1 MKKNILIVDD
11 HPIVSTGL
19 QALIEHTGE
28 YGKIYVTNNI
38 TSSRLLLRQKD
49 IDIAIIDL
57 ELQDANGMELIKYI
71 HQTHIN
77 TKILVYTMHE
87 ELWTI
92 RQLMKEDADA
102 IVMKGDNPQEVLIA
116 LRKIEQGK
124 GYFSQQF
131 MRLINNQDTSEITL
145 SNREAEVLE
154 HISNGFIH
162 QRYRPATQHQQQH
175 GGVSSS
181 QPDEETLCQQH
192 GTAREESDTVGAQ
205 LHKVKLTTTDY
216 HRKDSSSR
224 LFA

>member
-28 YGKIYVTNNI
+28 YGKIYVANNI
-38 TSSRLLLRQKD
+38 ASSRLLLKQED
-49 IDIAIIDL
+49 IDIAITDL

-71 HQTHIN
+71 HQTHIS

-131 MRLINNQDTSEITL
+131 MRLINSQDTSEISL

-154 HISNGFIH
+154 HISNGLSTNDI
-162 QRYRPATQHQQQH
+162 AQQLNI
-175 GGVSSS
+175 SNN
-181 QPDEETLCQQH
+181 
-192 GTAREESDTVGAQ
+192 TVEFHRHNLMKKLSANNMAQ
-205 LHKVKLTTTDY
+205 LVKKAIQLGLNFI
-216 HRKDSSSR
+216 K
-224 LFA
+224 

>member
-71 HQTHIN
+71 HQTHIS

-131 MRLINNQDTSEITL
+131 MRLINSQDTSEISL

-154 HISNGFIH
+154 HISNGLSTNDI
-162 QRYRPATQHQQQH
+162 AQHLNI
-175 GGVSSS
+175 SNN
-181 QPDEETLCQQH
+181 
-192 GTAREESDTVGAQ
+192 TVEFHRHNLMKKLSANNMAQ
-205 LHKVKLTTTDY
+205 LVKKAIQLGLNFI
-216 HRKDSSSR
+216 K
-224 LFA
+224 

>member
-28 YGKIYVTNNI
+28 YGKIYVANNI
-38 TSSRLLLRQKD
+38 ASSRLLLRKED

-71 HQTHIN
+71 HQTHIS

-131 MRLINNQDTSEITL
+131 MRLINSQDTSEITL

-154 HISNGFIH
+154 HISNGLSTNDI
-162 QRYRPATQHQQQH
+162 AQQLNI
-175 GGVSSS
+175 SNN
-181 QPDEETLCQQH
+181 
-192 GTAREESDTVGAQ
+192 TVEFHRHNLMKKLSANNMAQ
-205 LHKVKLTTTDY
+205 LVKKAIQLGLNFI
-216 HRKDSSSR
+216 K
-224 LFA
+224 

>member
-38 TSSRLLLRQKD
+38 ASSRLLLKQED

-71 HQTHIN
+71 HQTHIS

-131 MRLINNQDTSEITL
+131 MRLINSQDTSEISL

-154 HISNGFIH
+154 HISNGLSTNDI
-162 QRYRPATQHQQQH
+162 AQQLNI
-175 GGVSSS
+175 SNN
-181 QPDEETLCQQH
+181 
-192 GTAREESDTVGAQ
+192 TVEFHRHNLMKKLSANNMAQ
-205 LHKVKLTTTDY
+205 LVKKAIQLGLNFI
-216 HRKDSSSR
+216 K
-224 LFA
+224 

>member
-28 YGKIYVTNNI
+28 YGKIYVTNNM

-71 HQTHIN
+71 HPTHIT

-116 LRKIEQGK
+116 LRKIGQGK

-131 MRLINNQDTSEITL
+131 MRLINSQDTSEITL

-154 HISNGFIH
+154 HISNGLSTNDI
-162 QRYRPATQHQQQH
+162 AQQLNI
-175 GGVSSS
+175 SNN
-181 QPDEETLCQQH
+181 
-192 GTAREESDTVGAQ
+192 TVEFHRHNLMKKLSANNMAQ
-205 LHKVKLTTTDY
+205 LVKKAIQLGLNFI
-216 HRKDSSSR
+216 K
-224 LFA
+224 

>member
-38 TSSRLLLRQKD
+38 TSSRLLLKQED

-71 HQTHIN
+71 HQTHIS

-131 MRLINNQDTSEITL
+131 MRLINSQDTSEITL

-154 HISNGFIH
+154 HISNGLSTNDI
-162 QRYRPATQHQQQH
+162 AQQLNI
-175 GGVSSS
+175 SNN
-181 QPDEETLCQQH
+181 
-192 GTAREESDTVGAQ
+192 TVEFHRHNLMKKLSANNMAQ
-205 LHKVKLTTTDY
+205 LVKKAIQLGFNFI
-216 HRKDSSSR
+216 K
-224 LFA
+224 

>member
-28 YGKIYVTNNI
+28 YGKIYVANNI
-38 TSSRLLLRQKD
+38 ASSRLLLRKED

-71 HQTHIN
+71 HQTHIS

-131 MRLINNQDTSEITL
+131 MRLINSQDTSEISL

-154 HISNGFIH
+154 HISNGLSTNDI
-162 QRYRPATQHQQQH
+162 AQQLNI
-175 GGVSSS
+175 SNN
-181 QPDEETLCQQH
+181 
-192 GTAREESDTVGAQ
+192 TVEFHRHNLMKKLSANNMAQ
-205 LHKVKLTTTDY
+205 LVKKAIQLGLNFI
-216 HRKDSSSR
+216 K
-224 LFA
+224 

>member
-28 YGKIYVTNNI
+28 YGKIYVANNI
-38 TSSRLLLRQKD
+38 ASSRLLLKQEN

-71 HQTHIN
+71 HQTHIS

-131 MRLINNQDTSEITL
+131 MRLINSQDTSEISL

-154 HISNGFIH
+154 HISNGLSTNDI
-162 QRYRPATQHQQQH
+162 AQQLNI
-175 GGVSSS
+175 SNN
-181 QPDEETLCQQH
+181 
-192 GTAREESDTVGAQ
+192 TVEFHRHNLMKKLSANNMAQ
-205 LHKVKLTTTDY
+205 LVKKAIQLGFNFI
-216 HRKDSSSR
+216 K
-224 LFA
+224 

>member
-71 HQTHIN
+71 HQTLIN

-131 MRLINNQDTSEITL
+131 MRLINSQDTSEITL

-154 HISNGFIH
+154 HISNGLSTNDI
-162 QRYRPATQHQQQH
+162 AQQLNI
-175 GGVSSS
+175 SNN
-181 QPDEETLCQQH
+181 
-192 GTAREESDTVGAQ
+192 TVEFHRHNLMKKLSANNMAQ
-205 LHKVKLTTTDY
+205 LVKKAIQLGLNFI
-216 HRKDSSSR
+216 K
-224 LFA
+224 

>member
-28 YGKIYVTNNI
+28 YGKIYVANNI
-38 TSSRLLLRQKD
+38 ASSRLLLRQKD
-49 IDIAIIDL
+49 IHIAIIDL

-71 HQTHIN
+71 HQTHIS

-131 MRLINNQDTSEITL
+131 MRLINSQDTSEISL

-154 HISNGFIH
+154 HISNGLSTNDI
-162 QRYRPATQHQQQH
+162 AQQLNI
-175 GGVSSS
+175 SNN
-181 QPDEETLCQQH
+181 
-192 GTAREESDTVGAQ
+192 TVEFHRHNLMKKLSANNMAQ
-205 LHKVKLTTTDY
+205 LVKKAIQLGLNFI
-216 HRKDSSSR
+216 K
-224 LFA
+224 

>member
-28 YGKIYVTNNI
+28 YGKIYVANNI
-38 TSSRLLLRQKD
+38 ASSRLLLKQED

-71 HQTHIN
+71 HQTHIS

-131 MRLINNQDTSEITL
+131 MRLINSQDSSEISV

-154 HISNGFIH
+154 HISNGLSTNDI
-162 QRYRPATQHQQQH
+162 AQQLNI
-175 GGVSSS
+175 SNN
-181 QPDEETLCQQH
+181 
-192 GTAREESDTVGAQ
+192 TVEFHRHNLMKKLSANNMAQ
-205 LHKVKLTTTDY
+205 LVKKAIQLGLNFI
-216 HRKDSSSR
+216 K
-224 LFA
+224 

>member
-28 YGKIYVTNNI
+28 YGKIYVANNI
-38 TSSRLLLRQKD
+38 ASSRLLLKRED

-71 HQTHIN
+71 HQTHIC

-131 MRLINNQDTSEITL
+131 MRLINSQDTSEISL

-154 HISNGFIH
+154 HISNGLSTNDI
-162 QRYRPATQHQQQH
+162 AQQLNI
-175 GGVSSS
+175 SNN
-181 QPDEETLCQQH
+181 
-192 GTAREESDTVGAQ
+192 TVEFHRHNLMKKLSANNMAQ
-205 LHKVKLTTTDY
+205 LVKKAIQLGLNFI
-216 HRKDSSSR
+216 K
-224 LFA
+224 

>member
-28 YGKIYVTNNI
+28 YGKIYVANNI
-38 TSSRLLLRQKD
+38 ASSRLLLKQED

-71 HQTHIN
+71 HQTHIS

-92 RQLMKEDADA
+92 RQLMKEDADS

-131 MRLINNQDTSEITL
+131 MRLINSQDTSEITL

-154 HISNGFIH
+154 HISNGLSTNDI
-162 QRYRPATQHQQQH
+162 AQQLNI
-175 GGVSSS
+175 SNN
-181 QPDEETLCQQH
+181 
-192 GTAREESDTVGAQ
+192 TVEFHRHNLMKKLSANNMAQ
-205 LHKVKLTTTDY
+205 LVKKAIQLGLNFI
-216 HRKDSSSR
+216 K
-224 LFA
+224 

>member
-28 YGKIYVTNNI
+28 YGKIYVANNI
-38 TSSRLLLRQKD
+38 ASSRLLLKQED

-71 HQTHIN
+71 HQTHIS

-131 MRLINNQDTSEITL
+131 MRLINSQDTSEISL

-154 HISNGFIH
+154 HISNGLSTNDI
-162 QRYRPATQHQQQH
+162 AQQLNI
-175 GGVSSS
+175 SNN
-181 QPDEETLCQQH
+181 
-192 GTAREESDTVGAQ
+192 TVEFHRHNLMKKLSANNMAQ
-205 LHKVKLTTTDY
+205 LVKKAIQLGLNFI
-216 HRKDSSSR
+216 R
-224 LFA
+224 

>member
-71 HQTHIN
+71 HQTHIS

-131 MRLINNQDTSEITL
+131 MRLINSQDTSEISL

-154 HISNGFIH
+154 HISNGLSTNDI
-162 QRYRPATQHQQQH
+162 AQQLNI
-175 GGVSSS
+175 SNN
-181 QPDEETLCQQH
+181 
-192 GTAREESDTVGAQ
+192 TVEFHRHNLMKKLSANNMAQ
-205 LHKVKLTTTDY
+205 LVKKAIQLGLNFI
-216 HRKDSSSR
+216 K
-224 LFA
+224 

>member
-38 TSSRLLLRQKD
+38 ASSRLLLRQKD
-49 IDIAIIDL
+49 IHIAIIDL

-71 HQTHIN
+71 HQTHIS

-131 MRLINNQDTSEITL
+131 MRLINSQDTSEITL

-154 HISNGFIH
+154 HISNGLSTNDI
-162 QRYRPATQHQQQH
+162 AQQLNI
-175 GGVSSS
+175 SNN
-181 QPDEETLCQQH
+181 
-192 GTAREESDTVGAQ
+192 TVEFHRHNLMKKLSANNMAQ
-205 LHKVKLTTTDY
+205 LVKKAIQLGLNFI
-216 HRKDSSSR
+216 K
-224 LFA
+224 

>member
-28 YGKIYVTNNI
+28 YSKIYVANNI
-38 TSSRLLLRQKD
+38 ASSRLLLKQED

-71 HQTHIN
+71 HQTHIS

-131 MRLINNQDTSEITL
+131 MRLINSQDSSEISL

-154 HISNGFIH
+154 HISNGLSTNDI
-162 QRYRPATQHQQQH
+162 AQQLNI
-175 GGVSSS
+175 SNN
-181 QPDEETLCQQH
+181 
-192 GTAREESDTVGAQ
+192 TVEFHRHNLMKKLSANNMAQ
-205 LHKVKLTTTDY
+205 LVKKAIQLGLNFI
-216 HRKDSSSR
+216 K
-224 LFA
+224 

>member
-28 YGKIYVTNNI
+28 YGKIYVANNI
-38 TSSRLLLRQKD
+38 ASSRLLLKQED

-71 HQTHIN
+71 HQTHIS
-77 TKILVYTMHE
+77 TKILVYTIHE

-131 MRLINNQDTSEITL
+131 MRLINSQDTSEISL

-154 HISNGFIH
+154 HISNGLSTNDI
-162 QRYRPATQHQQQH
+162 
-175 GGVSSS
+175 
-181 QPDEETLCQQH
+181 
-192 GTAREESDTVGAQ
+192 ARQLNISNNTVEFHRHNLMKKLSANNMAQ
-205 LHKVKLTTTDY
+205 LVKKAIQLGLNFI
-216 HRKDSSSR
+216 K
-224 LFA
+224 

>member
-38 TSSRLLLRQKD
+38 ASSRLLLRQKD

-71 HQTHIN
+71 HQTHIS

-102 IVMKGDNPQEVLIA
+102 IVMKGDNPKEVLIA

-131 MRLINNQDTSEITL
+131 MRLINSQDTSEITL

-154 HISNGFIH
+154 HISNGLSTNDI
-162 QRYRPATQHQQQH
+162 AQQLNI
-175 GGVSSS
+175 SNN
-181 QPDEETLCQQH
+181 
-192 GTAREESDTVGAQ
+192 TVEFHRHNLMKKLSANNMAQ
-205 LHKVKLTTTDY
+205 LVKKAIQLGLNFI
-216 HRKDSSSR
+216 K
-224 LFA
+224 

>member
-28 YGKIYVTNNI
+28 YGKIYVANNI
-38 TSSRLLLRQKD
+38 ASSRLLLKQED
-49 IDIAIIDL
+49 IAIAIIDL

-71 HQTHIN
+71 HQTHIS

-131 MRLINNQDTSEITL
+131 MRLINSQDTSEITL

-154 HISNGFIH
+154 HISNGLSTNDI
-162 QRYRPATQHQQQH
+162 AQQLNI
-175 GGVSSS
+175 SNN
-181 QPDEETLCQQH
+181 
-192 GTAREESDTVGAQ
+192 TVEFHRHNLMKKLSANNMAQ
-205 LHKVKLTTTDY
+205 LVKKAIQLGLNFI
-216 HRKDSSSR
+216 K
-224 LFA
+224 

>member
-28 YGKIYVTNNI
+28 YGKIYVNNNI
-38 TSSRLLLRQKD
+38 TSSRLLLSQKD
-49 IDIAIIDL
+49 IHIAIIDL

-124 GYFSQQF
+124 GYF
-131 MRLINNQDTSEITL
+131 N
-145 SNREAEVLE
+145 
-154 HISNGFIH
+154 
-162 QRYRPATQHQQQH
+162 
-175 GGVSSS
+175 SS
-181 QPDEETLCQQH
+181 
-192 GTAREESDTVGAQ
+192 
-205 LHKVKLTTTDY
+205 
-216 HRKDSSSR
+216 
-224 LFA
+224 

>member
-28 YGKIYVTNNI
+28 YGKIYVANNI
-38 TSSRLLLRQKD
+38 ASSRLLLKQED

-57 ELQDANGMELIKYI
+57 ELQDTNGMELIKYI
-71 HQTHIN
+71 HQTHIS

-131 MRLINNQDTSEITL
+131 MRLINSQDTSEISL

-154 HISNGFIH
+154 HISNGLSTNDI
-162 QRYRPATQHQQQH
+162 AQQLNI
-175 GGVSSS
+175 SNN
-181 QPDEETLCQQH
+181 
-192 GTAREESDTVGAQ
+192 TVEFHRHNLMKKLSANNMAQ
-205 LHKVKLTTTDY
+205 LVKKAIQLGLNFI
-216 HRKDSSSR
+216 K
-224 LFA
+224 

>member
-28 YGKIYVTNNI
+28 YGKIYVANNI
-38 TSSRLLLRQKD
+38 ASSRLLLKQED

-71 HQTHIN
+71 HQTHIS

-131 MRLINNQDTSEITL
+131 MRLINSQDSSGISL

-154 HISNGFIH
+154 HISNGLSTNDI
-162 QRYRPATQHQQQH
+162 
-175 GGVSSS
+175 
-181 QPDEETLCQQH
+181 
-192 GTAREESDTVGAQ
+192 ARQLNISNNTVEFHRHNLMKKLSANNMAQ
-205 LHKVKLTTTDY
+205 LVKKAIQLGLNFI
-216 HRKDSSSR
+216 K
-224 LFA
+224 

>member
-57 ELQDANGMELIKYI
+57 ELQDANGMKLIKYI

-131 MRLINNQDTSEITL
+131 MRLINSQDTSEITL

-154 HISNGFIH
+154 HISNGLSTNDI
-162 QRYRPATQHQQQH
+162 AQQLNI
-175 GGVSSS
+175 SNN
-181 QPDEETLCQQH
+181 
-192 GTAREESDTVGAQ
+192 TVEFHRHNLMKKLSANNMAQ
-205 LHKVKLTTTDY
+205 LVKKAIQLGLNFI
-216 HRKDSSSR
+216 K
-224 LFA
+224 

>member
-28 YGKIYVTNNI
+28 YGKIYVANNI
-38 TSSRLLLRQKD
+38 ASSRLLLKQED

-57 ELQDANGMELIKYI
+57 ELQDANGIELIKYI
-71 HQTHIN
+71 HQTHIS

-131 MRLINNQDTSEITL
+131 MRLINSQDTSEISL

-154 HISNGFIH
+154 HISNGLSTNDI
-162 QRYRPATQHQQQH
+162 AQQLNI
-175 GGVSSS
+175 SNN
-181 QPDEETLCQQH
+181 
-192 GTAREESDTVGAQ
+192 TVEFHRHNLMKKLSANNMAQ
-205 LHKVKLTTTDY
+205 LVKKAIQLGLNFI
-216 HRKDSSSR
+216 K
-224 LFA
+224 

>member
-28 YGKIYVTNNI
+28 YGKIYVANNI
-38 TSSRLLLRQKD
+38 TSSRLLLKQED

-71 HQTHIN
+71 HQTHIS
-77 TKILVYTMHE
+77 TKILVYTMHK

-131 MRLINNQDTSEITL
+131 MRLINSQDTSEISL

-154 HISNGFIH
+154 HISNGLSTNDI
-162 QRYRPATQHQQQH
+162 AQQLNI
-175 GGVSSS
+175 SNN
-181 QPDEETLCQQH
+181 
-192 GTAREESDTVGAQ
+192 TVEFHRHNLMKKLSANNMAQ
-205 LHKVKLTTTDY
+205 LVKKAIQLGLNFI
-216 HRKDSSSR
+216 K
-224 LFA
+224 

>member
-28 YGKIYVTNNI
+28 YGKIYVANNI
-38 TSSRLLLRQKD
+38 ASSRLLLRKED
-49 IDIAIIDL
+49 INIAIIDL

-71 HQTHIN
+71 HQTHIS

-131 MRLINNQDTSEITL
+131 MRLINSQDTSEISL

-154 HISNGFIH
+154 HISNGLSTNDI
-162 QRYRPATQHQQQH
+162 
-175 GGVSSS
+175 
-181 QPDEETLCQQH
+181 
-192 GTAREESDTVGAQ
+192 ARQLNISNNTVEFHRHNLMKKLSANNMAQ
-205 LHKVKLTTTDY
+205 LVKKAIQLGLNFI
-216 HRKDSSSR
+216 K
-224 LFA
+224 

>member
-28 YGKIYVTNNI
+28 YGKIYVANNI
-38 TSSRLLLRQKD
+38 ASSRLLLKQED

-71 HQTHIN
+71 HQTHIS

-131 MRLINNQDTSEITL
+131 MRLINSQDTSEISL

-154 HISNGFIH
+154 HISNGLSTNDI
-162 QRYRPATQHQQQH
+162 AQQLNI
-175 GGVSSS
+175 SNN
-181 QPDEETLCQQH
+181 
-192 GTAREESDTVGAQ
+192 TVEFHRHKLMKKLSANNMAQ
-205 LHKVKLTTTDY
+205 LVKKAIQLGLNFI
-216 HRKDSSSR
+216 K
-224 LFA
+224 

>member
-38 TSSRLLLRQKD
+38 ASSRLLLRQED

-71 HQTHIN
+71 HQTHIS

-131 MRLINNQDTSEITL
+131 MRLINSQDTSEISL

-154 HISNGFIH
+154 HISNGLSTNDI
-162 QRYRPATQHQQQH
+162 AQQLNI
-175 GGVSSS
+175 SNN
-181 QPDEETLCQQH
+181 
-192 GTAREESDTVGAQ
+192 TVEFHRHNLMKKLSANNMAQ
-205 LHKVKLTTTDY
+205 LVKKAIQLGLNFI
-216 HRKDSSSR
+216 K
-224 LFA
+224 

>member
-11 HPIVSTGL
+11 HPIVSTDL

-28 YGKIYVTNNI
+28 YGKIYVANNI
-38 TSSRLLLRQKD
+38 ASSRLLLKQED
-49 IDIAIIDL
+49 IHIAIIDL

-71 HQTHIN
+71 HQTHIS

-131 MRLINNQDTSEITL
+131 MRLINSQDTSEISL

-154 HISNGFIH
+154 HISNGLSTNDI
-162 QRYRPATQHQQQH
+162 AQQLNI
-175 GGVSSS
+175 SNN
-181 QPDEETLCQQH
+181 
-192 GTAREESDTVGAQ
+192 TVEFHRHNLMKKLSANNMAQ
-205 LHKVKLTTTDY
+205 LVKKAIQLGLNFI
-216 HRKDSSSR
+216 K
-224 LFA
+224 

>member
-28 YGKIYVTNNI
+28 YGKIYVANNI
-38 TSSRLLLRQKD
+38 ASSRLLLKQED

-57 ELQDANGMELIKYI
+57 ELQDANGMELIKCI
-71 HQTHIN
+71 HQTHIS

-131 MRLINNQDTSEITL
+131 MRLINSQDTSEISL

-154 HISNGFIH
+154 HISNGLSTNDI
-162 QRYRPATQHQQQH
+162 AQQLNI
-175 GGVSSS
+175 SNN
-181 QPDEETLCQQH
+181 
-192 GTAREESDTVGAQ
+192 TVEFHRHNLMKKLSANNMAQ
-205 LHKVKLTTTDY
+205 LVKKAIQLGLNFI
-216 HRKDSSSR
+216 K
-224 LFA
+224 